1 MRQAAAATLLFAAGC
16 GTPAPPPAPAAVRL
30 STQNTAANVAPIVA
44 FFRRTCLAAPAD
56 DGQMNAAIAASGW
69 ALRQV
74 NAQNWEGPSIWEF
87 DHGNL
92 TWFHIR
98 TMNACILHLDSLV
111 SPTPA
116 ALAAALRPFVQR
128 PGLEVRS
135 EGQERIV
142 WALPA
147 EGDHRMVLTIEVV
160 PASPGRTFGA
170 RRQRVALDYARE
182 SMSAAGQRRE

>member
-1 MRQAAAATLLFAAGC
+1 MRQAAAATLLLAAGC
-16 GTPAPPPAPAAVRL
+16 GAPAPPPAPPAVRL
-30 STQNTAANVAPIVA
+30 STQNTGANVAPIA
-44 FFRRTCLAAPAD
+44 EFFRRTCLSAPTD
-56 DGQMNAAIAASGW
+56 DREMNRAIAATGW
-69 ALRQV
+69 SVRQV
-74 NAQNWEGPSIWEF
+74 HAQDWEGPSIWEF
-87 DHGNL
+87 ENGDVY
-92 TWFHIR
+92 WFHIR
-98 TMNACILHLDSLV
+98 SMNACILHLDSLV

-116 ALAAALRPFVQR
+116 ALSAALRPFVQR

-170 RRQRVALDYARE
+170 GRQRVAIDYARE
-182 SMSAAGQRRE
+182 SLTAAGQNRE